1 MGMAQNG
8 GWRKAEGAGRCADV
22 RKTRD
27 EPALGVWWGAMKL
40 GLWIQGA
47 RPKTLPLGLAPVI
60 AAAMTMWQT
69 VFEGVYGGSYDH
81 RPCPVFGGR
90 PSLDLASNYGRCLT
104 SHGWYIAVTLLCAG
118 VAVFLQIAA
127 NFANDYS
134 DGVRGVDSGRGMQ
147 GVSLADAADGAG
159 QSGTDQSQS
168 QVQAQSQQLDR
179 ELADFE
185 GAQRRQVP
193 SRLVASGVAPK
204 KVLAAAGIS
213 AALACAC
220 GLAIIAL
227 TGHWWL
233 LALGVACIVAGWFY
247 VGGKHPY
254 GYHGW
259 GEISVFAFFGLI
271 ATCGTSYALSDTVPH
286 VVIWVAIAQGLL
298 AVAVLSVN
306 NLRDI
311 DDDAAHGKRTWVVR
325 MGRSGG
331 KKFTEMLI
339 VVPALMLAAEFAMG
353 HPWTAAAE
361 EVDNACG
368 WQYASPSDFVGREV
382 CDYSHVA
389 YTQHLFVVTAVA
401 FALACIVCLAAAIC
415 VHREKYRGALPLCAF
430 SSLALAFAFGTLYL
444 M

>member
-1 MGMAQNG
+1 
-8 GWRKAEGAGRCADV
+8 
-22 RKTRD
+22 
-27 EPALGVWWGAMKL
+27 MKL

-60 AAAMTMWQT
+60 AAAMTMWQP

-81 RPCPVFGGR
+81 KPCPVFDGR
-90 PSLDLASNYGRCLT
+90 PNLDLASNYGRCLT

-134 DGVRGVDSGRGMQ
+134 DGVRGVDSGRDMRNASTSG
-147 GVSLADAADGAG
+147 AANITGGAA
-159 QSGTDQSQS
+159 QA
-168 QVQAQSQQLDR
+168 QVQAQSQQLSK
-179 ELADFE
+179 ESAASE
-185 GAQRRQVP
+185 GSQRSQAP

-220 GLAIIAL
+220 GLAIIVL

-233 LALGVACIVAGWFY
+233 LALGVVCIVAGWFY

-271 ATCGTSYALSDTVPH
+271 ATCGTSYALSDTVPY
-286 VVIWVAIAQGLL
+286 VIIWVAVAQGLL

-306 NLRDI
+306 NLRDV
-311 DDDAAHGKRTWVVR
+311 DEDAAHGKRTWMVR

-331 KKFTEMLI
+331 KKLTEMLI
-339 VVPALMLAAEFAMG
+339 VVPALMLTAEFAMR

-361 EVDNACG
+361 KVDTACG
-368 WQYASPSDFVGREV
+368 WQYSSPSDSVGREV

-389 YTQHLFVVTAVA
+389 YTQHLFVVTAAA
-401 FALACIVCLAAAIC
+401 FALSCIVCVAAAIY
-415 VHREKYRGALPLCAF
+415 VHREKYRAALPLCAL
-430 SSLALAFAFGTLYL
+430 SSLALAFAFGTLHL
-444 M
+444 L